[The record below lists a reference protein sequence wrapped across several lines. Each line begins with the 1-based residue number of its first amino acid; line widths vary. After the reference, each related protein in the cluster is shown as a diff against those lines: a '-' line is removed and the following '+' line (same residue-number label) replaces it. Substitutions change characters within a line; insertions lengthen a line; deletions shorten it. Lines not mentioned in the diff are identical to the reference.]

1 MLLVSKSSKKIYLDY
16 ASTTPVDPRVLK
28 VMLPYFSDNFGNST
42 SFHEKGAKASKIVE
56 ESREKIAKII
66 GSKPNEIIFT
76 SSATES
82 NNLALKGIAW
92 ANKHRGKHIIIS
104 SIEHDCVLNSAKWL
118 ETQGFEVTYLP
129 VDKNGFVLLKD
140 LKKAVKKDTILV
152 SIIHGNNEIGTV
164 QDIRAIGE
172 FCRKNNIYFHTDG
185 AQSFGK
191 VPINVEKDFIDLLTI
206 SSHKIYGPLGVA
218 ILYKRGGVSIIPL
231 LHGGGHENTFRSS
244 TVNVAGVVGF
254 VKAAE
259 ICNRNMQNGNKE
271 NKTIAKLKDK
281 LIKGIL
287 KKIPDTKLN
296 GDPTQRLANNINITF
311 SFIEG
316 ESLLLELNMAG
327 VYVSTGSACSSNSL
341 SPSHVLMA
349 LGKNAEDAHG
359 SIRFSLGRWT
369 KESDIDY
376 VLQVLPGI
384 VKRLRSMSPF
394 ARNRKV

>member
-1 MLLVSKSSKKIYLDY
+1 VSKSSKKIYLDY
-16 ASTTPVDPRVLK
+16 ASTTPVDQRVLK
-28 VMLPYFSDNFGNST
+28 AMLPYFTDNFGNSV
-42 SFHEKGAKASKIVE
+42 SFHEKGAQAFRTVE

-66 GSKPNEIIFT
+66 GAKPNEIIFT

-82 NNLALKGIAW
+82 NNFALKGIAW

-104 SIEHDCVLNSAKWL
+104 SVEHDCVLNSAKWL
-118 ETQGFEVTYLP
+118 ETQGFEVTHLP

-152 SIIHGNNEIGTV
+152 SIIHGNNEIGTIQNIV
-164 QDIRAIGE
+164 EIGK
-172 FCRKNNIYFHTDG
+172 FCRKNNILFHTDA

-191 VPINVEKDFIDLLTI
+191 IPINVEKDFIDLLTV

-218 ILYKRGGVSIIPL
+218 MLYKRGGLPIIPL
-231 LHGGGHENTFRSS
+231 LHGGGHENSFRSS
-244 TVNVAGVVGF
+244 TVNVAGIVGF
-254 VKAAE
+254 AKAVE
-259 ICNRNMQNGNKE
+259 ICNKNMLNGDKE
-271 NKTIAKLKDK
+271 NEKIVKLRNK
-281 LIKGIL
+281 LIKEIL

-296 GDPTQRLANNINITF
+296 GDPVQRLANNTNITF
-311 SFIEG
+311 SFVEG

-376 VLQVLPGI
+376 VLQILPGI
-384 VKRLRSMSPF
+384 VRRLRSMSPF
-394 ARNRKV
+394 ARNRRI